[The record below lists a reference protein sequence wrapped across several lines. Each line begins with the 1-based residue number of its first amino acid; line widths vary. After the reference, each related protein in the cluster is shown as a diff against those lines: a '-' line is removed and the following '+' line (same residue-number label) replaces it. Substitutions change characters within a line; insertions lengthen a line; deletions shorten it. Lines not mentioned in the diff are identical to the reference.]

1 MSLKLVAFLFTDL
14 SNIPN
19 ASSVNE
25 EPPSLEVKPL
35 TPRDTTTAALEDQQS
50 QSPKDPSPEP
60 LPSTFAFLSE
70 DEPVTMI
77 SKSIPPSVVSTSSS
91 STSQGRQ
98 QRQGG

>member
-1 MSLKLVAFLFTDL
+1 MSLKLVNFVFTDL

-35 TPRDTTTAALEDQQS
+35 TPHDTTTAAQKDQQS
-50 QSPKDPSPEP
+50 ESPKDPSPEP
-60 LPSTFAFLSE
+60 RPSTFAFLSE

-77 SKSIPPSVVSTSSS
+77 SKSIPPSVVSTSS
-91 STSQGRQ
+91 TSQSRQ